1 MTGREIRRPLEDV
14 IGELVDGLAALPVL
28 GDAPVDGTRVR
39 LTSVE
44 LALPLETRVLG
55 GPAGPVVHADMPT
68 TRTRTAFDLPLGRF
82 VLHLQ
87 ATPTEG
93 AP

>member
-1 MTGREIRRPLEDV
+1 
-14 IGELVDGLAALPVL
+14 
-28 GDAPVDGTRVR
+28 
-39 LTSVE
+39 
-44 LALPLETRVLG
+44 
-55 GPAGPVVHADMPT
+55 VHADMPT

>member
-1 MTGREIRRPLEDV
+1 MTAAEIRRPLEDV
-14 IGELVDGLAALPVL
+14 IGELVDGLATLPVL
-28 GDAPVDGTRVR
+28 GTDPVDGTRVR
-39 LTSVE
+39 LTSIE

-55 GPAGPVVHADMPT
+55 GPGGPVVHADMPT
-68 TRTRTAFDLPLGRF
+68 TRTRTDFDLPLGRF
-82 VLHLQ
+82 VLRLL